1 MRRRIVILAF
11 VLQAGAIVAW
21 PDANAGGRESLRRL
35 VAGVDLKPRPLGYE
49 GKTAGNPIQT
59 VQINSKK
66 LL

>member
-1 MRRRIVILAF
+1 
-11 VLQAGAIVAW
+11 LQAGAIVAW

>member
-1 MRRRIVILAF
+1 MRHRIVILAF
-11 VLQAGAIVAW
+11 VLQAGTVAW